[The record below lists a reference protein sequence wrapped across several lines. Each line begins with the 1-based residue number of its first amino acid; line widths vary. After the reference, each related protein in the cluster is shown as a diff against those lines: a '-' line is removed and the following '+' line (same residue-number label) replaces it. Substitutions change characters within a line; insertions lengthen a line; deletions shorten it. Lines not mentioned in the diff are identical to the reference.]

1 MLVLQFLA
9 MCWLMNIGFPNLE
22 PSRKLQAGILITIV
36 FGLSFIALFGLGWSM
51 RQVLYGKHKIAAA
64 LGVLLN
70 GAYFLGFLLFF
81 FGVFVTHASN

>member
-1 MLVLQFLA
+1 MVLQFLS
-9 MCWLMNIGFPNLE
+9 MCWLLNIGFPNFE
-22 PSRKLQAGILITIV
+22 PARKTQAGVLITIV

-51 RQVLYGKHKIAAA
+51 RQMFYGKHKIAAA
-64 LGVLLN
+64 LGALFN